1 MSNEGLPP
9 VLGMKKETPL
19 VIGGYSVPS
28 YRIFLQYTNRFPAIS
43 YWTPMDP
50 FDLIQP
56 DTEKKTE
63 KTGWYFAP
71 TPGEQDPFQY
81 YQLNRVRSF
90 AKRLLEHLNQK
101 FPIYYKGSKMR
112 WTIGGLNEYALQDG
126 RVKVD
131 VEESTKYPD
140 LFRQGLSDFVGYEV
154 FNEYENNAIRSQQRQ
169 QERAA
174 LIKPNFNEIKR
185 TVYKYDP
192 DRVERGVKYLMREKG
207 LSSHNAFLE
216 VMEHNTNLYNVSAS
230 GVGEAYGPWL
240 NGYKEPEEEIEEANN
255 IIYNGGSNQAK
266 PINARI
272 KKAST
277 VAAPPSVPTQQPV
290 AAVIP
295 APWHLE
301 TANQK
306 RKRLANAAIK
316 RNTNKKRKT
325 RKQSRKH

>member
-28 YRIFLQYTNRFPAIS
+28 YRILLQYTNHFPAIS

-50 FDLIQP
+50 FDLIQL
-56 DTEKKTE
+56 DTESSNL
-63 KTGWYFAP
+63 KTGWYFSP
-71 TPGEQDPFQY
+71 QHN
-81 YQLNRVRSF
+81 QLNRVRAF
-90 AKRLLEHLNQK
+90 ARGLIQHLQQNY
-101 FPIYYKGSKMR
+101 PIYYKGSKMR
-112 WTIGGLNEYALQDG
+112 WNIGSLDTNALQHDG
-126 RVKVD
+126 RVRVY
-131 VEESTKYPD
+131 VEESTRYPD
-140 LFRQGLSDFVGYEV
+140 LFRQGLSNYVGYEV
-154 FNEYENNAIRSQQRQ
+154 YNEYENNAIRSKERQ
-169 QERAA
+169 QARAA

-230 GVGEAYGPWL
+230 GVGEAYGPWI
-240 NGYKEPEEEIEEANN
+240 NGYVEPEEEVEEANN
-255 IIYNGGSNQAK
+255 VIYNGGSNQAK

-277 VAAPPSVPTQQPV
+277 VAAPTVPTQQPV

-306 RKRLANAAIK
+306 RKRLANAASK